1 MRRGAVHPVS
11 TPTERFAI
19 PPIVSIRRA
28 VYKGRMITIRPAAAR
43 GATRIDW
50 LDSRHTFSFGDY
62 HDPRHMNFGPLRVIN
77 DDRVAAGRG
86 FGTHGHR
93 DMEIITYVLEGALA
107 HQDSL
112 GTGATIR
119 PGEIQIMSAGTGIQ
133 HSEMNPSPTEPVHLL
148 QIWIVP
154 ERRNLVPRYDQQKVD
169 VTGRL
174 TPIVTP
180 DGRDGSIVIHQDATM
195 LAARLDAGATAS
207 HALAPGRGAWVHVAR
222 GSVQLGDRVLEAGD
236 GAAVEDESAIA
247 LVARSAAEVLVFDV
261 PLS

>member
-1 MRRGAVHPVS
+1 
-11 TPTERFAI
+11 
-19 PPIVSIRRA
+19 
-28 VYKGRMITIRPAAAR
+28 MITIRPAAER
-43 GATRIDW
+43 GATQIDW

-62 HDPRHMNFGPLRVIN
+62 YDPRHMNFGPLRVIN
-77 DDRVAAGRG
+77 DDRVAEGRG

-93 DMEIITYVLEGALA
+93 DMEIITYVLDGALA
-107 HQDSL
+107 HQDSI

-180 DGRDGSIVIHQDATM
+180 DGRDGSIVIHQDASM
-195 LAARLDAGATAS
+195 LAARLDAGQTAS